1 VTAHFSEM
9 LTLGAEYRRDRYAPL
24 DAPPRV
30 WSLFNRDDPRY
41 GSAPVDEGEM
51 GSAVFRLEYRS
62 EKVSLHRVGSMWRNS
77 ETSLVEAGPWAI
89 GLRTLNTLEVADRS
103 LGGIFEFTRV
113 VSDTSLT
120 LETGRYDTLTLRLRG
135 AGGHNL
141 PLQKQEGLGGWT
153 ALRGYDF
160 KEFRGNASLLGTLQL
175 EGRHF
180 GAFLDVGSVRQA
192 GSGWLDPKPSAG
204 ALFCGANK
212 STCAE
217 AAWRLDGRAR
227 LLPDF
232 RILFSVPL

>member
-1 VTAHFSEM
+1 
-9 LTLGAEYRRDRYAPL
+9 
-24 DAPPRV
+24 V
-30 WSLFNRDDPRY
+30 WSVFNQDDPRY

-62 EKVSLHRVGSMWRNS
+62 EKVPLHRVGSMWRNS
-77 ETSLVEAGPWAI
+77 ETSLVAAEPWAI
-89 GLRTLNTLEVADRS
+89 GLRTVNTVEVADRS
-103 LGGIFEFTRV
+103 LGGIFQFTKI

-120 LETGRYDTLTLRLRG
+120 LETGRDETLTLRLRS
-135 AGGHNL
+135 AGGRDL
-141 PLQKQEGLGGWT
+141 PLQKEEGLGGWT

-160 KEFRGNASLLGTLQL
+160 KEFRGNASMLGTLQM

-180 GAFLDVGSVRQA
+180 GAFLDLGSVHQA
-192 GSGWLDPKPSAG
+192 GTGWLDLKPSAG
-204 ALFCGANK
+204 ALFSFANG
-212 STCAE
+212 STRAE